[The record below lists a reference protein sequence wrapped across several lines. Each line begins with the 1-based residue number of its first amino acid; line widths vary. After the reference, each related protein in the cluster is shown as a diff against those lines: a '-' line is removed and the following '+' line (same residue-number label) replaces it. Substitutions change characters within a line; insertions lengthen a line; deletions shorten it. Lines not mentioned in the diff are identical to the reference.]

1 MAARWWDL
9 SENGLLQ
16 RDARDS
22 FRVIRNDRAACP
34 VFGYEGSLEAVDRD
48 AALRAEACDLD
59 LYDLHDD
66 GREPW

>member
-9 SENGLLQ
+9 SETELLQ

-22 FRVIRNDRAACP
+22 FRVIHNDRVDRP
-34 VFGYEGSLEAVDRD
+34 VFGYEGSLEAADRD
-48 AALRAEACDLD
+48 AAMRAEACDLD
-59 LYDLHDD
+59 LYDLSDD